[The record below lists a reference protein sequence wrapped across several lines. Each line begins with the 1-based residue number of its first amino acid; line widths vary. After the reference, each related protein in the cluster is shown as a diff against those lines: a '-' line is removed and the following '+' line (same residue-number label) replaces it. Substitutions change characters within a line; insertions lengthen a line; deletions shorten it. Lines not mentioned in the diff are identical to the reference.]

1 MTQVLR
7 SRSTYYSRPRLPR
20 VVAPGCDQLP
30 VHPIPKTTSTPCI
43 PGCFVIRPTAC
54 MCQVFPTVSRVI
66 TEIAQCTRLR
76 RKPGQTTPT
85 QVLPPLSTSPVTHS
99 SSVAIPL
106 DNSPVGTF
114 WSPRVLESHS
124 MIRFLAFCRWSD
136 STNSCQHHTYTELVL
151 GLHVGLTR
159 PGLPW
164 PHREGAKLLPCPSQA
179 SCYCVNSPGTGR
191 QRGIAG
197 KCQHGQPGSS
207 LFAMLSKCAPVQLHF
222 SLPGRSSGSV
232 LHVDRRCHFFLSV

>member
-1 MTQVLR
+1 MHVSNL
-7 SRSTYYSRPRLPR
+7 SN
-20 VVAPGCDQLP
+20 
-30 VHPIPKTTSTPCI
+30 
-43 PGCFVIRPTAC
+43 
-54 MCQVFPTVSRVI
+54 SRVI

-85 QVLPPLSTSPVTHS
+85 QVFPPLSTSPVTHS

-106 DNSPVGTF
+106 DNSPVGAF
-114 WSPRVLESHS
+114 WSPGVLESHS

-136 STNSCQHHTYTELVL
+136 LTNSCQHHTYTELVL

-179 SCYCVNSPGTGR
+179 SCYCVNSPGSGALLASVNMVSLVRAFLQCKASVPLSSFIFRSLADQAVLYSMWTGGAIFLSLCNSR
-191 QRGIAG
+191 SRFQFYLVIAFLIAIAG
-197 KCQHGQPGSS
+197 ASRVDNFVIEAHSIYPMW
-207 LFAMLSKCAPVQLHF
+207 LA
-222 SLPGRSSGSV
+222 V
-232 LHVDRRCHFFLSV
+232 LDRFFCTMH